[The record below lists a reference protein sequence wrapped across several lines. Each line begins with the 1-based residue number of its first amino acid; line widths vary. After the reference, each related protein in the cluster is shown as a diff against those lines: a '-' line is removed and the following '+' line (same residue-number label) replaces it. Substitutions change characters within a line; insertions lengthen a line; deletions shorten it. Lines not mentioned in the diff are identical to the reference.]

1 MRPCLSKGAAIRGLC
16 RPAHVTGGVFTQ
28 RTEDGMHLALA
39 DGPGRSQQY
48 RTFIFPTHAIATASA
63 NFTAAASHSVSS
75 SSLPPSSSTASAS
88 LSHVDRQGQP
98 TMVDVGG
105 KTISSREAKA
115 RCRVVFPRQTMGSVL
130 QYEGRKELMSSKGPV
145 FSTAIVAGVMGAKK
159 TSELIPFCH
168 PLALDDCHLHVRFD
182 EDLNRPNEVLIDCT
196 VRVQGRTG
204 VEMEALTGASMAAL
218 CIYDMCKATSHD
230 ILIKDLQLLSKSGG
244 KRDVKRREVVT
255 TIPFPPSSLPASRKR
270 EKRRKRDGRTRSG
283 ETGRLVSWTTQFEG
297 RMEGEGEAGGEGGSP
312 PHPTGPSGL
321 GRNLT
326 LDGGIGG
333 NDGGCCKAKMGRD
346 RGIGITERWRP
357 CVRIPCMAR
366 VWGLQTDLLG
376 YRVGGS
382 ESKEAGA
389 WCLKQVNTR
398 RKEGREWLA
407 HSLRSKM
414 MANTSRLHVRKI
426 PRQEKGSQ
434 GRY

>member
-1 MRPCLSKGAAIRGLC
+1 MRPCLSKGAAIRGLG

-28 RTEDGMHLALA
+28 RREDGMHLALA
-39 DGPGRSQQY
+39 DGP
-48 RTFIFPTHAIATASA
+48 ATASA
-63 NFTAAASHSVSS
+63 NFTAAASHSVSFS
-75 SSLPPSSSTASAS
+75 SSLPPSSSTASGS

-105 KTISSREAKA
+105 KTTSSREAKA

-196 VRVQGRTG
+196 VRVVGRTG

-255 TIPFPPSSLPASRKR
+255 TIPFPPSSLPASVPPTLHPSPMAPPPASPVPRPRQNVGGGGGTSGGGGGGGGGR
-270 EKRRKRDGRTRSG
+270 EGGR
-283 ETGRLVSWTTQFEG
+283 EG
-297 RMEGEGEAGGEGGSP
+297 RRTMRALSSSSRKDEEEEGEEEKE
-312 PHPTGPSGL
+312 
-321 GRNLT
+321 RRE
-326 LDGGIGG
+326 D
-333 NDGGCCKAKMGRD
+333 KERRD
-346 RGIGITERWRP
+346 R
-357 CVRIPCMAR
+357 
-366 VWGLQTDLLG
+366 
-376 YRVGGS
+376 
-382 ESKEAGA
+382 EA
-389 WCLKQVNTR
+389 CIMDYT
-398 RKEGREWLA
+398 
-407 HSLRSKM
+407 
-414 MANTSRLHVRKI
+414 I
-426 PRQEKGSQ
+426 
-434 GRY
+434 